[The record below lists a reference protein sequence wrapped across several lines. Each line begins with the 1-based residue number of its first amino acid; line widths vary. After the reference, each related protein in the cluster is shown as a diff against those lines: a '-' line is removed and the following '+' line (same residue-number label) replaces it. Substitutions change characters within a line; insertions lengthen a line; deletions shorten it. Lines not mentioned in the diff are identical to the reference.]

1 MSVVFAQEALL
12 LITEVPLLYR
22 EVPPLE
28 VFHPME
34 QIVPPYGI
42 NCSTLWNILKVA
54 FKEKAA
60 QGFLKRKGLV
70 PLWVNY
76 IRGGKTVNQKK
87 R

>member
-28 VFHPME
+28 MFHPME

-42 NCSTLWNILKVA
+42 NCSTLWNILRVA
-54 FKEKAA
+54 FKDIETLHADVSVVIC
-60 QGFLKRKGLV
+60 LL
-70 PLWVNY
+70 
-76 IRGGKTVNQKK
+76 
-87 R
+87 

>member
-28 VFHPME
+28 MFHPME

-42 NCSTLWNILKVA
+42 NCSTLWNKLFHPMEHPKSGI
-54 FKEKAA
+54 
-60 QGFLKRKGLV
+60 QRKGGTRL
-70 PLWVNY
+70 PEEEEPCAAM
-76 IRGGKTVNQKK
+76 G
-87 R
+87 